1 MSIITELPED
11 EEVKCKQCTKG
22 MSRDEHGNCEY
33 CKLGEFQPNDLDDDD
48 LSPVA
53 CQTCSPGSF
62 TETILDYQEFEKMPE
77 WLNRHR
83 CSTIMPNVSM
93 NSCEFH

>member
-33 CKLGEFQPNDLDDDD
+33 CKLGEFQPNDLDDDE

-53 CQTCSPGSF
+53 C
-62 TETILDYQEFEKMPE
+62 
-77 WLNRHR
+77 
-83 CSTIMPNVSM
+83 
-93 NSCEFH
+93 